1 MIFKFRPMLLFIF
14 LLGLFAPFS
23 FSADK
28 NNSKANYQA
37 TERYYQNIISQVSP
51 PIVELQQFIHYLP
64 KGGDIHHHYVG
75 ALYAETYVDWVEQKG
90 YCIYRDNF
98 KIETQLEANQRKS
111 SKECISVSQLRAD
124 SFLYNR
130 LLQHWSDKDFNN
142 QLPSDQQFF
151 STFAYFFPIAY
162 SFNRAGLE
170 IIKNRALDEN
180 LQYIET
186 TFMLSPSR
194 ADKKVDQTL
203 RTLIANR
210 DDLLINQA
218 LESSFAEFQ
227 IDKNFQVAI
236 SDYVKEIDDHF
247 SQVNDSVFTVKAQ
260 AYALRNEEPDMVFAR
275 LYASFVASQKST
287 NIVGVNIVGPE
298 NEFVSMRDYS
308 LHMKMARFLKQK
320 FPSTKLSFHA
330 GELALGMVPLEGLR
344 SHITEAV
351 QVAGVDRIGHG
362 LDVVYERNFNQLMQ
376 EMKQKKIAVEI
387 NLTSNEFITKISGQ
401 SHPII
406 LYAKNGVPIV
416 ISSDDE
422 GVSRGS
428 ISQEYLL
435 YLSRYKPSYAAL
447 KKTIYNSIEYSFLSK
462 QEKVAQIEKLNNKF
476 AQFEAKISLFH

>member
-1 MIFKFRPMLLFIF
+1 MIFKIRPMLRFIF
-14 LLGLFAPFS
+14 LLGLFSSIAFGAEKS
-23 FSADK
+23 
-28 NNSKANYQA
+28 NSKANYQA
-37 TERYYQNIISQVSP
+37 TERYYQNIIRQASV
-51 PIVELQQFIHYLP
+51 PIAELQQFIHYLP

-90 YCIYRDNF
+90 YCIYRNNF
-98 KIETQLEANQRKS
+98 KIETQLEANQGNS

-124 SFLYNR
+124 SLLYNR

-162 SFNRAGLE
+162 SYNRAGLE

-186 TFMLSPSR
+186 TFMLSPSKG
-194 ADKKVDQTL
+194 DKKVDQKL
-203 RTLIANR
+203 RTLNTNR
-210 DDLLINQA
+210 DDLVINQT
-218 LESSFAEFQ
+218 LDSSFADFQ
-227 IDKNFQVAI
+227 LDKDFQVAI

-247 SQVNDSVFTVKAQ
+247 SQVNDSLFTVKAQ
-260 AYALRNEEPDMVFAR
+260 AYALRNEEPDIFFAR

-330 GELALGMVPLEGLR
+330 GELALGMVPPEGLR

-362 LDVVYERNFNQLMQ
+362 LDIIYERNFNQLMQ

-401 SHPII
+401 SHPIA
-406 LYAKNGVPIV
+406 LYEKNGVPIV

-428 ISQEYLL
+428 IGQEYLL
-435 YLSRYKPSYAAL
+435 YLTRYKPSYATL

-462 QEKVAQIEKLNNKF
+462 QEKAAQIEKLNNKF